1 MTGTYD
7 LCLVKGAPEKLLPAA
22 DQYLDAEGKKAVLTG
37 DMKKSLDETMVGYA
51 KDSIRMLG
59 LFIREG
65 AIAGEK
71 VPQNGLILVASSVSV
86 MMSAQKP

>member
-1 MTGTYD
+1 MP
-7 LCLVKGAPEKLLPAA
+7 CQRAPEKLLPAA

-37 DMKKSLDETMVGYA
+37 DMKKVLDETMVGYA